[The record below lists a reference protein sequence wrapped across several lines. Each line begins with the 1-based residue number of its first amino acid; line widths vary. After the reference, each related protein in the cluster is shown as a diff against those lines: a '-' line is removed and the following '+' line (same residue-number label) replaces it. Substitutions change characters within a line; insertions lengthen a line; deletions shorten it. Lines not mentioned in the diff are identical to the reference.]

1 MIKRDNSYAAWQAEK
16 DGNEAWCARVDAAL
30 PAFER
35 TMPRD
40 PIEAAFLR
48 SIGTP
53 DALIGPERQSGC
65 ETEDPG
71 FWQRMGRPKLT
82 TP

>member
-1 MIKRDNSYAAWQAEK
+1 VSTRSHEERVAERDRMEVWCSQV
-16 DGNEAWCARVDAAL
+16 DGAL

-40 PIEAAFLR
+40 PATARFLR

-53 DALIGPERQSGC
+53 EALIGPVRSA
-65 ETEDPG
+65 P
-71 FWQRMGRPKLT
+71 T
-82 TP
+82 TAPPTAR